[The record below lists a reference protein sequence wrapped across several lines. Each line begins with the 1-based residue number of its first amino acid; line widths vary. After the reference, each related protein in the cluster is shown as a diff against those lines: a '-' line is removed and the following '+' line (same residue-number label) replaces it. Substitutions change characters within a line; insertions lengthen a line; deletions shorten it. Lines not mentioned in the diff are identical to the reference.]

1 MSKIVTASAPFLVP
15 GSHHSLVVMGVS
27 GCGKS
32 SLAIAIANDLGGN
45 MLEGDTFHPA
55 ASQKK
60 MAQGTPLTDQDRAGW
75 LVTLGEEL
83 ASCSDTSIVLSCSA
97 LKKNYRDTLRSYKPN
112 LRFIYL
118 DISPAT
124 ALARVSSRAVA
135 DSHFFPATLVDNQF
149 ATLEVPTGE
158 AGVLTVDATAS
169 MPELVAQVRVW
180 LG

>member
-1 MSKIVTASAPFLVP
+1 MSKPVTSQTPLSAQTI
-15 GSHHSLVVMGVS
+15 VVMGVS

-32 SLAIAIANDLGGN
+32 SLAEALAQDLGCT
-45 MLEGDTFHPA
+45 MLEGDVFHPA
-55 ASQKK
+55 ANQAK

-83 ASCSDTSIVLSCSA
+83 ARSSDKHIVLSCSA
-97 LKKNYRDTLRSYKPN
+97 LKQSYRDTLRSYRQN
-112 LRFIYL
+112 LRYVYL

-135 DSHFFPATLVDNQF
+135 DGHFFPATLVDNQF

-158 AGVLTVDATAS
+158 AGVLTVDATAPL
-169 MPELVAQVRVW
+169 PELVAQVRAW

>member
-1 MSKIVTASAPFLVP
+1 MVHA
-15 GSHHSLVVMGVS
+15 LVVMGVS

-32 SLAIAIANDLGGN
+32 SLAIAIAQDLGCT

-55 ASQKK
+55 ASQEK

-83 ASCSDTSIVLSCSA
+83 ASCNDKSIVLSCSA
-97 LKKNYRDTLRSYKPN
+97 LKKSYRDTLRSYKPN
-112 LRFIYL
+112 LLFVYL

-135 DSHFFPATLVDNQF
+135 DGHFFPATLVDNQF

-158 AGVLTVDATAS
+158 AGVLTVNATAS
-169 MPELVAQVRVW
+169 MAELVAQVRAW

>member
-1 MSKIVTASAPFLVP
+1 
-15 GSHHSLVVMGVS
+15 
-27 GCGKS
+27 
-32 SLAIAIANDLGGN
+32 
-45 MLEGDTFHPA
+45 MLEGDAFHPA

-83 ASCSDTSIVLSCSA
+83 AGCSDKSIVLSCSA
-97 LKKNYRDTLRSYKPN
+97 LKKNYRETLRSYKPN
-112 LRFIYL
+112 LHFVYL

-135 DSHFFPATLVDNQF
+135 DGHFFPATLVDNQF
-149 ATLEVPTGE
+149 ATLEVPMGE
-158 AGVLTVDATAS
+158 AGVLTVDATKPLA
-169 MPELVAQVRVW
+169 ELVAEVRSW

>member
-1 MSKIVTASAPFLVP
+1 
-15 GSHHSLVVMGVS
+15 MGVS
-27 GCGKS
+27 GCGKT
-32 SLAIAIANDLGGN
+32 SLATALAAALDCP
-45 MLEGDTFHPA
+45 MLEGDVFHPA
-55 ASQKK
+55 ANQAK
-60 MAQGTPLTDQDRAGW
+60 MANGTPLTDQDRAGW

-83 ASCSDTSIVLSCSA
+83 ARCSDKSIVLSCSA
-97 LKKNYRDTLRSYKPN
+97 LKKSYRDTLRSYKPN

-135 DSHFFPATLVDNQF
+135 DGHFFPATLVDNQF

-169 MPELVAQVRVW
+169 MSALVKQVQDW